1 MAFNPFHAREVDEA
15 SQRPATEV
23 FKTSAAASEGA
34 ISSRFASSGKFTSED
49 LEADADLANAPEAEE
64 EPDDKRTLYE
74 RLQSQKDAKQ
84 AEFEYNNAF
93 KNQM

>member
-1 MAFNPFHAREVDEA
+1 MASCGLSCLWGA
-15 SQRPATEV
+15 SDA
-23 FKTSAAASEGA
+23 A

-49 LEADADLANAPEAEE
+49 LEADADLANAADEAEE

-84 AEFEYNNAF
+84 AEFEYNAAF